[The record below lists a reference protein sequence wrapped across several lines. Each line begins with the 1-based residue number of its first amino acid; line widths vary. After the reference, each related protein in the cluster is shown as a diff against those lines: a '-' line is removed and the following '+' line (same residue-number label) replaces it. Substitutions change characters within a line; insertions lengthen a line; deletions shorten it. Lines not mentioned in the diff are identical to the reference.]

1 MINKNTSIIC
11 QCLSDSKI
19 PHIVGG
25 SSLLGLTTGVLTKY
39 TNNISLYIFNY
50 NQYKIFFLFFRLLK
64 NGILLK
70 PKFNKLGILRFKLR
84 KKNSI
89 FENNLEYCTLFPGKI
104 ENNNYKF
111 FIGGRYIY
119 FESDDLQSNK
129 LSQIKIKKFTYTVPQ
144 NYHEFNEKYNDNL
157 FSGIYRNFSV
167 SFNSKTEIDIKHL
180 EAIENRMLEL
190 NAAIENDDRLGV
202 QFQVGHS
209 YVTPA
214 FDSEITD
221 VGNWFKQVVETEIY
235 PLLEEYWFDDPKKA
249 VQQKDALL
257 KPL

>member
-11 QCLSDSKI
+11 QCLTDSNI

-25 SSLLGLTTGVLTKY
+25 SSFIGLTTGMLTKY
-39 TNNISLYIFNY
+39 TNNITLYIFNY

-70 PKFNKLGILRFKLR
+70 PKFNELGILRFKLR

-89 FENNLEYCTLFPGKI
+89 FEKNLEYCTLFPGKI

-129 LSQIKIKKFTYTVPQ
+129 LSQIKINKPSSNKKFIFTILYFTR
-144 NYHEFNEKYNDNL
+144 E
-157 FSGIYRNFSV
+157 
-167 SFNSKTEIDIKHL
+167 
-180 EAIENRMLEL
+180 
-190 NAAIENDDRLGV
+190 
-202 QFQVGHS
+202 
-209 YVTPA
+209 
-214 FDSEITD
+214 
-221 VGNWFKQVVETEIY
+221 
-235 PLLEEYWFDDPKKA
+235 
-249 VQQKDALL
+249 
-257 KPL
+257 

>member
-19 PHIVGG
+19 PHIIGG

-89 FENNLEYCTLFPGKI
+89 FEKNPEYYTLFPGNI
-104 ENNNYKF
+104 EKNNYKF

-119 FESDDLQSNK
+119 FEKALEFSIQDGMKIVPVDINEYLCMEIDFQDDLEQINK
-129 LSQIKIKKFTYTVPQ
+129 QL
-144 NYHEFNEKYNDNL
+144 
-157 FSGIYRNFSV
+157 
-167 SFNSKTEIDIKHL
+167 
-180 EAIENRMLEL
+180 
-190 NAAIENDDRLGV
+190 
-202 QFQVGHS
+202 
-209 YVTPA
+209 
-214 FDSEITD
+214 
-221 VGNWFKQVVETEIY
+221 
-235 PLLEEYWFDDPKKA
+235 
-249 VQQKDALL
+249 
-257 KPL
+257 

>member
-25 SSLLGLTTGVLTKY
+25 SSLLGLATGVLTEY

-89 FENNLEYCTLFPGKI
+89 FEKNREYYTLFPGEI
-104 ENNNYKF
+104 EKNNYKF

-119 FESDDLQSNK
+119 FEKALELSIQDGMKIMPVNINKYLCMEIDFEDDLEQINK
-129 LSQIKIKKFTYTVPQ
+129 QL
-144 NYHEFNEKYNDNL
+144 
-157 FSGIYRNFSV
+157 
-167 SFNSKTEIDIKHL
+167 
-180 EAIENRMLEL
+180 
-190 NAAIENDDRLGV
+190 
-202 QFQVGHS
+202 
-209 YVTPA
+209 
-214 FDSEITD
+214 
-221 VGNWFKQVVETEIY
+221 
-235 PLLEEYWFDDPKKA
+235 
-249 VQQKDALL
+249 
-257 KPL
+257 

>member
-64 NGILLK
+64 NGTLLK
-70 PKFNKLGILRFKLR
+70 PKFKLGHLRFKLR

-89 FENNLEYCTLFPGKI
+89 FEKNLEYCTLFPGKI

-119 FESDDLQSNK
+119 FNTDDLNENNISK
-129 LSQIKIKKFTYTVPQ
+129 IKINYLGYPGTMGTKKYDYIIADKKRSHSCKPCKFC
-144 NYHEFNEKYNDNL
+144 NLRNDRFSRDFSRCKGL
-157 FSGIYRNFSV
+157 F
-167 SFNSKTEIDIKHL
+167 
-180 EAIENRMLEL
+180 A
-190 NAAIENDDRLGV
+190 
-202 QFQVGHS
+202 GH
-209 YVTPA
+209 
-214 FDSEITD
+214 
-221 VGNWFKQVVETEIY
+221 
-235 PLLEEYWFDDPKKA
+235 
-249 VQQKDALL
+249 
-257 KPL
+257 